1 MDKLDL
7 YTSIVPTTAQKIAQ
21 RHTFNVF
28 IHYGMNTFTGK
39 EWGTGKESAQL
50 FNPSEQDTDQ
60 WLRCIAASGASGV
73 ILTCKH
79 HDGFCLWPTETT
91 AHSVKHSPYK
101 DGKGDVVREVSDSC
115 RKYGLRFGVYLSPW
129 DRNHSTYGSEAY
141 NDVYCRQLTELLTN
155 YGEIFCVWL
164 DGACGS
170 YMDNKPKQHYDFDR
184 IYALVRE
191 LAPNAV
197 ISNCGPDIRWVGNEG
212 GIARKSEWN
221 VVPAFACDTQSI
233 AEHSQHADGE
243 DMVKN
248 SSDIVA
254 SDLGSRK
261 FLAGY
266 DEFMWYP
273 AEVDVSIRPGWFYHK
288 AQDAMVRSLDNLLKI
303 YYTSVGGNSFLLLN
317 VPPDKCGLICEQ
329 DAETLRRL
337 GAHLAKSRDQIVDVV
352 SVSAPQA
359 AEGCGCDNL
368 LEYSYSGETGDPLA
382 YYMPEREAQSYTL
395 TFQLDKPHS
404 INQVQLIENTAF
416 SQRIE
421 AFSVYVYQNGH
432 RKKVYDGTTVGF
444 GRIAVFAHA
453 VETDRVE
460 IVLTSVRKR
469 PVLEFVGIYR
479 DNGYRMKKSFLEP
492 LKLWLHQK
500 NYELYVARENKK
512 RKAK

>member
-1 MDKLDL
+1 MDRLEL
-7 YTSIVPTTAQKIAQ
+7 YTSIVPSVRQKIAQ

-50 FNPSEQDTDQ
+50 FNPTQQDTDQ
-60 WLRCIAASGASGV
+60 WMRCIAASGASGV

-79 HDGFCLWPTETT
+79 HDGFCLWPSETT

-101 DGKGDVVREVSDSC
+101 NGQGDVVREVSDSC
-115 RKYGLRFGVYLSPW
+115 RKYGLRFGIYLSPW
-129 DRNHSTYGSEAY
+129 DRNHSTYGSEEY

-170 YMDNKPKQHYDFDR
+170 YMDRKPKQQYDFER
-184 IYALVRE
+184 IYALIRQ

-233 AEHSQHADGE
+233 ADKSQHASGE
-243 DMVKN
+243 NMAKK
-248 SSDIVA
+248 SSDIVF
-254 SDLGSRK
+254 SDLGSRG
-261 FLAGY
+261 FLENY
-266 DEFMWYP
+266 DAFMWYP
-273 AEVDVSIRPGWFYHK
+273 AEVDVSIRPSWFYHK
-288 AQDAMVRSLDNLLKI
+288 GQDALVRSLDNLLKI
-303 YYTSVGGNSFLLLN
+303 YYTSVGGNAFLLLN
-317 VPPDKCGLICEQ
+317 VPPDTRGLICEQ
-329 DAETLRRL
+329 DAEVLRQL
-337 GAHLAKSRDQIVDVV
+337 GEHISHARDQIVEVV
-352 SVSAPQA
+352 SVSAPKA
-359 AEGCGCDNL
+359 AAGCGSDNL
-368 LEYSYSGETGDPLA
+368 LEYSYDGETGEPLA
-382 YYMPEREAQSYTL
+382 YYMPEEENLNYSL
-395 TFQLDKPHS
+395 VFELEKPQR
-404 INQVQLIENTAF
+404 INRVKLIENTAF

-421 AFSVYVYQNGH
+421 SFSVYVFVNGR
-432 RKKVYDGTTVGF
+432 RKKVYEGTTVGF
-444 GRIAVFAHA
+444 GRTAVFAQA

-479 DNGYRMKKSFLEP
+479 DNGYCIKKSLLDP
-492 LKLWLHQK
+492 IKLWLHQK
-500 NYELYVARENKK
+500 NYKAYIARENKK
-512 RKAK
+512 NR